1 MYFVIVGA
9 GVIGISLAR
18 WLVAS
23 GNEVAVIDKNE
34 ARCAFVDDELGS
46 ISVLGDGAEVAVLTR
61 AGVGR
66 ADALIAATD
75 EDDTNLVACQV
86 ANHLF
91 KTPQTIS
98 IVNVPEHEKLFRLLG
113 VNVLVNSTDLVVT
126 KIQGE
131 MSGLLS
137 EEIEQEVSDLND
149 D

>member
-1 MYFVIVGA
+1 M
-9 GVIGISLAR
+9 IGISLAR

-75 EDDTNLVACQV
+75 EDDTNLVTCQV

-137 EEIEQEVSDLND
+137 EEIEKEVSDLND